1 MYPSKENFPHKEKR
15 RVRISDGRK
24 IFHQR
29 KQPANRALSFSLS
42 FFLFLFFSSFSR
54 CHRFLIS
61 RFINLG
67 FSNFIHRLIILL
79 LLFFFCAI
87 IFLDIFPSLSLWILY
102 IYIYILIRQPNGA
115 IFESGVS
122 PDPTSGSNI
131 VRMKF
136 SQTLLVY
143 KNPIRT
149 RHKRKRREGI

>member
-87 IFLDIFPSLSLWILY
+87 IFLDIFPSLSLSLDSIY
-102 IYIYILIRQPNGA
+102 IYIYFDPSAKWCDFRIGRLSRSHLRVKYRSNE
-115 IFESGVS
+115 IFTDTFG
-122 PDPTSGSNI
+122 
-131 VRMKF
+131 
-136 SQTLLVY
+136 L
-143 KNPIRT
+143 
-149 RHKRKRREGI
+149 